1 MQPKPTELIILHISF
16 SSVCILWH
24 RRHQWVII
32 CDLDVYVLPSWYNF
46 TYSVDAKH
54 FPMLI
59 KNDYLIWFEYTDF
72 HIFNSFTSHHR
83 ALAYVCWI
91 YFFAKSAATPRLSNN
106 GSDHAE
112 WYISSD
118 FHHYSFID
126 VNPALPCK
134 LQPERLAVIY
144 WNLYVVLKCYIE
156 KWTDVPETI
165 QIYILQCWA
174 THM

>member
-1 MQPKPTELIILHISF
+1 MHTVTPPPPVSDN
-16 SSVCILWH
+16 LWFG
-24 RRHQWVII
+24 RI
-32 CDLDVYVLPSWYNF
+32 CV
-46 TYSVDAKH
+46 AK
-54 FPMLI
+54 LVQ
-59 KNDYLIWFEYTDF
+59 F
-72 HIFNSFTSHHR
+72 HIFCGCQTLSRVDKEWLSNLIWVHGLPYFQLFHCHHR

-91 YFFAKSAATPRLSNN
+91 YLFAKSAATPRLGNN